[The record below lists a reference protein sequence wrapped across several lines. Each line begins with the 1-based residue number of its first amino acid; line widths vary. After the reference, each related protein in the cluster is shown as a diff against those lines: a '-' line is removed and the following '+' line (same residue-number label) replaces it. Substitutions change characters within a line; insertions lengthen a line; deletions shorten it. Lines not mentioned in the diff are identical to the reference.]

1 MDIQD
6 LRTLK
11 ILKEIEN
18 GRNPSQRDLAK
29 SLDVSLGLVNSFVK
43 RLAHKGYFKIT
54 TIPKNRVRYMMT
66 PKGAA
71 EKARLTY
78 EYIQYSLRFYKDA
91 RARTM
96 QVFGQL
102 DEAGAKKVVFL
113 GVGDL
118 AEIAYL
124 SLQETALEL
133 AAVADPQ
140 KAGTRFLG
148 KTVLEPEQLRR
159 IQFDCLVITG
169 MDLSQEARE
178 NIKELDLPES
188 RIVEIG
194 PV

>member
-96 QVFGQL
+96 QVLGQL
-102 DEAGAKKVVFL
+102 NDTGVKRVVFF

-133 AAVADPQ
+133 AAVADPF
-140 KAGTRFLG
+140 KAGSRFLG
-148 KTVLEPEQLRR
+148 KTVLEPEQLQKV
-159 IQFDCLVITG
+159 QFDCVIITS
-169 MDLSQEARE
+169 MDLAEKARE
-178 NIKELDLPES
+178 TIKGLDLPES
-188 RIVEIG
+188 KVVEIG